1 MLDWNEYIKLTLG
14 LLAISS
20 PFIAAAVYLG
30 LSKTL
35 NKTNRLKVIVATA
48 ITFSAILLTFTF
60 MGEELLAFFGIS
72 ITAFQVAG
80 GILVFITALQM
91 MTAAPEE
98 HHDDESINNENKS
111 PIALAV
117 VPLTIP
123 MLIGPGAISTVIIY
137 THAHPSLMH
146 DLMMSAVIIT
156 VSLIVLLVLWTAD
169 RLSHVINDTATL
181 LINRIMGLLLA
192 ALGVEFIFAGIV
204 GHFAE
209 WLPAA

>member
-14 LLAISS
+14 LLAICS

-30 LSKTL
+30 LSKSLT
-35 NKTNRLKVIVATA
+35 KTNRLKVIVATA

-60 MGEELLAFFGIS
+60 MGEELLSFFGIS

-80 GILVFITALQM
+80 GILLFITALQM
-91 MTAAPEE
+91 MTAPTDDSHGEE
-98 HHDDESINNENKS
+98 TVNHDGKS
-111 PIALAV
+111 PVALAV

-156 VSLIVLLVLWTAD
+156 VSLVILLVLWTAD
-169 RLSHVINDTATL
+169 RLSHVINETATL
-181 LINRIMGLLLA
+181 LVNRIMGLLLA